1 MRQKYKKEM
10 TSHDKVMYIIDQLEL
25 SDRKVSEVVGKSVS
39 AVTHRRSG
47 IRAAK
52 FSEEDRCNNI

>member
-1 MRQKYKKEM
+1 M
-10 TSHDKVMYIIDQLEL
+10 TPHEKVMYIIDQLEL

-47 IRAAK
+47 IRQPSSPK
-52 FSEEDRCNNI
+52 RIGVIIFNTIK